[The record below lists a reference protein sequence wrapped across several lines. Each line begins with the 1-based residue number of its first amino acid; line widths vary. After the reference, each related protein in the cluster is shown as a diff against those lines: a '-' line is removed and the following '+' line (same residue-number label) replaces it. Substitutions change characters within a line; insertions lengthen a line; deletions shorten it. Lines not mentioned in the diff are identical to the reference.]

1 MRHAQAEA
9 LAAHDAI
16 VAEAV
21 TQFAGQGRAA
31 EPDGDAGGA
40 ACVPGSQVVAASE
53 IARAETMPT
62 DACRFFSA
70 YTGYGTTMRP
80 TPGNCCAAARVTG
93 EI

>member
-1 MRHAQAEA
+1 
-9 LAAHDAI
+9 
-16 VAEAV
+16 
-21 TQFAGQGRAA
+21 
-31 EPDGDAGGA
+31 
-40 ACVPGSQVVAASE
+40 
-53 IARAETMPT
+53 MPT